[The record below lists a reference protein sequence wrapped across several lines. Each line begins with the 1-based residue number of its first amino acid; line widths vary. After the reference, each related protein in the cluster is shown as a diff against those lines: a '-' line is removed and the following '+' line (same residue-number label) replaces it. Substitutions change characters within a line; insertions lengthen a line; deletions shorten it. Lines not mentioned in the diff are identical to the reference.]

1 MLIVGLTGGI
11 VSGKTT
17 VAKIFKRLGA
27 KIIDLDEIAREIVN
41 PQQKAWKKIV
51 QNFGVEILKDNQ
63 EINRKK
69 LAKIVF
75 SNQEKL
81 NLLNQITHPVII
93 EVMKKQLNQISNQ
106 ASEDVICIIDA
117 PLLFEAH
124 IENMMDKII
133 VVYINEKEQMS
144 RLLKREGLSKDDAIK
159 RIRAQ
164 IPIEEKVHLADYVI
178 DNSFSIEQTKEQ
190 AFQLWVEL
198 NNLLHNMQ
206 AN

>member
-1 MLIVGLTGGI
+1 MLNVGLTGGI

-17 VAKIFKRLGA
+17 VAQIFKRLGA
-27 KIIDLDEIAREIVN
+27 KIVDLDAIARQIVK
-41 PQQKAWKKIV
+41 PQHEAWKKIV
-51 QNFGVEILKDNQ
+51 QNFGVEILKENQ

-81 NLLNQITHPVII
+81 NLLNQITHPIII

-106 ASEDVICIIDA
+106 ATEDVICIIDA

-124 IENMMDKII
+124 IEHMMDKII
-133 VVYINEKEQMS
+133 VVYINKKEQIN
-144 RLLKREGLSKDDAIK
+144 RLLQREGLSKDEAIK

-164 IPIEEKVHLADYVI
+164 TPIEDKVLLADYVI
-178 DNSFSIEQTKEQ
+178 DNSFSVEQTKEQ
-190 AFQLWVEL
+190 TFQLWIEL
-198 NNLLHNMQ
+198 NNLLHNTQ

>member
-17 VAKIFKRLGA
+17 VTQIFKRLGA

-106 ASEDVICIIDA
+106 TTGDVICLIDA

-124 IENMMDKII
+124 IEHMMDKII
-133 VVYINEKEQMS
+133 VVYINEKEQMT
-144 RLLKREGLSKDDAIK
+144 RLLQREGLSKDDAIK

-164 IPIEEKVHLADYVI
+164 MPIDDKVHLADYVI
-178 DNSFSIEQTKEQ
+178 DNSFSLEQTKEQ
-190 AFQLWVEL
+190 VFQLWREL
-198 NNLLHNMQ
+198 NNFLHNMRS
-206 AN
+206 N

>member
-17 VAKIFKRLGA
+17 VARIFERLGA
-27 KIIDLDEIAREIVN
+27 KIIDLDEIAREIVK

-93 EVMKKQLNQISNQ
+93 EVMKEQLNQISKQ
-106 ASEDVICIIDA
+106 TSEDVICMIDA

-124 IENMMDKII
+124 IEHMMDNII
-133 VVYINEKEQMS
+133 VVFINEKEQMT
-144 RLLKREGLSKDDAIK
+144 RLLQREGLSKDDAIK
-159 RIRAQ
+159 RMRAQ
-164 IPIEEKVHLADYVI
+164 IPIEDKVHLADYVI

-190 AFQLWVEL
+190 VFRLWLGL
-198 NNLLHNMQ
+198 NNLLQNMQ

>member
-17 VAKIFKRLGA
+17 VAQIFERLGA
-27 KIIDLDEIAREIVN
+27 KIIDLDEIARQIVK

-93 EVMKKQLNQISNQ
+93 EVMKEQLNQISKQ
-106 ASEDVICIIDA
+106 TSEDVICMIDA

-124 IENMMDKII
+124 IEHMMDNII
-133 VVYINEKEQMS
+133 VVFINEKEQMT
-144 RLLKREGLSKDDAIK
+144 RLLQREGLSKDDAIK
-159 RIRAQ
+159 RMRAQ
-164 IPIEEKVHLADYVI
+164 IPIEDKVHLADYVI

-190 AFQLWVEL
+190 VFRLWLGL
-198 NNLLHNMQ
+198 NNLLQNMQ

>member
-17 VAKIFKRLGA
+17 VARIFERLGA
-27 KIIDLDEIAREIVN
+27 KIIDLDEIARQIVK

-93 EVMKKQLNQISNQ
+93 EVMKEQLNQISKQ
-106 ASEDVICIIDA
+106 TSEDVICMIDA

-124 IENMMDKII
+124 IEHMMDKII
-133 VVYINEKEQMS
+133 VVYINEKEQMT
-144 RLLKREGLSKDDAIK
+144 RLLQREGLSKDDAIK
-159 RIRAQ
+159 RMRAQ
-164 IPIEEKVHLADYVI
+164 IPIEDKVHLADYVI

-190 AFQLWVEL
+190 VFRLWLGL
-198 NNLLHNMQ
+198 NNLLQNMQ

>member
-17 VAKIFKRLGA
+17 VAQIFKRLGA
-27 KIIDLDEIAREIVN
+27 KIIDLDEIAREIVS

-51 QNFGVEILKDNQ
+51 QNFGEEILKDNQ

-81 NLLNQITHPVII
+81 NLLNQITHPVIV
-93 EVMKKQLNQISNQ
+93 EVMKKRLNQISNQ

-124 IENMMDKII
+124 IEYMMDKII

-144 RLLKREGLSKDDAIK
+144 RLLQREDLSKDDAIK

-164 IPIEEKVHLADYVI
+164 IPIEDKVRLADYVI

-190 AFQLWVEL
+190 ASQLWVEL
-198 NNLLHNMQ
+198 NNLLHKMQ

>member
-17 VAKIFKRLGA
+17 VAQIFKSLGA
-27 KIIDLDEIAREIVN
+27 KIIDLDEIARQIVK

-51 QNFGVEILKDNQ
+51 QNFGVEILKHNQ

-75 SNQEKL
+75 SNREKL

-93 EVMKKQLNQISNQ
+93 EVMKEQLNQINMQ
-106 ASEDVICIIDA
+106 TSEDVICMIDA

-124 IENMMDKII
+124 IEHMMDKII
-133 VVYINEKEQMS
+133 VVFINEKEQMT
-144 RLLKREGLSKDDAIK
+144 RLLQREGLSKDDAIK
-159 RIRAQ
+159 RMRAQ
-164 IPIEEKVHLADYVI
+164 IPIEDKVRLADYVI

-190 AFQLWVEL
+190 AFQLWLAL
-198 NNLLHNMQ
+198 NNFLHNMQ
-206 AN
+206 SN

>member
-17 VAKIFKRLGA
+17 VARIFERLGA
-27 KIIDLDEIAREIVN
+27 KIIDLDEIARQIVK

-93 EVMKKQLNQISNQ
+93 EVMKEQLNQISKQ
-106 ASEDVICIIDA
+106 TSEDVICMIDA

-124 IENMMDKII
+124 IEHMMDKII
-133 VVYINEKEQMS
+133 VVYINEKEQMT
-144 RLLKREGLSKDDAIK
+144 RLLQREGLSKDDAIK
-159 RIRAQ
+159 RMRAQ
-164 IPIEEKVHLADYVI
+164 IPIEDKVHLADYVI

-190 AFQLWVEL
+190 VCQLWLEL
-198 NNLLHNMQ
+198 NNFLHNMQ
-206 AN
+206 SN

>member
-17 VAKIFKRLGA
+17 VAQTFKRLGA

-106 ASEDVICIIDA
+106 ATRDVICLIDA

-124 IENMMDKII
+124 IEHMMDKII
-133 VVYINEKEQMS
+133 VVYINEKEQMT
-144 RLLKREGLSKDDAIK
+144 RLHQREGLSKDDAIK
-159 RIRAQ
+159 RMRAQ
-164 IPIEEKVHLADYVI
+164 IPIEDKVHLADYVI

-190 AFQLWVEL
+190 VFQLWREL
-198 NNLLHNMQ
+198 NNFLHNMQ
-206 AN
+206 SN

>member
-1 MLIVGLTGGI
+1 MLNVGLTGGI

-17 VAKIFKRLGA
+17 VAQIFKRLGA
-27 KIIDLDEIAREIVN
+27 KIVDLDAIARQIVK
-41 PQQKAWKKIV
+41 PQHKAWEKIV
-51 QNFGVEILKDNQ
+51 QNFGVEILKENQ

-81 NLLNQITHPVII
+81 NLLNQITHPIII
-93 EVMKKQLNQISNQ
+93 EVMKKQLNQITHQ
-106 ASEDVICIIDA
+106 ATEDVICIIDA

-124 IENMMDKII
+124 IEYMMDKII
-133 VVYINEKEQMS
+133 VVYINKKEQMN
-144 RLLKREGLSKDDAIK
+144 RLLQREGLSKDEAIK

-164 IPIEEKVHLADYVI
+164 TPIEDKVLLADYVI
-178 DNSFSIEQTKEQ
+178 DNSFSVEQTKEQ
-190 AFQLWVEL
+190 AFQLWIEL

>member
-17 VAKIFKRLGA
+17 VAQIFKRLGA
-27 KIIDLDEIAREIVN
+27 KIIDLDEIGREIVN

-106 ASEDVICIIDA
+106 ATGDVICLIDA

-124 IENMMDKII
+124 IEHMMDKII
-133 VVYINEKEQMS
+133 VVYINEKEQMT
-144 RLLKREGLSKDDAIK
+144 RLLQREGLSKDDAIK
-159 RIRAQ
+159 RMRAQ
-164 IPIEEKVHLADYVI
+164 IPIEDKVHLADYVI

-190 AFQLWVEL
+190 VFQLWREL
-198 NNLLHNMQ
+198 NNFLHNMQ
-206 AN
+206 SN

>member
-1 MLIVGLTGGI
+1 MLNVGLTGGI

-17 VAKIFKRLGA
+17 VAQIFKRLGA
-27 KIIDLDEIAREIVN
+27 KIVDLDAIARQIVK
-41 PQQKAWKKIV
+41 PQHKAWEKIV
-51 QNFGVEILKDNQ
+51 QNFGVEILKENQ

-81 NLLNQITHPVII
+81 NLLNQITHPIII
-93 EVMKKQLNQISNQ
+93 EVMKKQLNQINNR
-106 ASEDVICIIDA
+106 ATEDVICIIDA

-124 IENMMDKII
+124 IEHMMDKII
-133 VVYINEKEQMS
+133 VVYINKKEQMN
-144 RLLKREGLSKDDAIK
+144 RLLQREGLSKDEAIK

-164 IPIEEKVHLADYVI
+164 TPIEDKVLLADYVI
-178 DNSFSIEQTKEQ
+178 DNSFSVEQTKEQ
-190 AFQLWVEL
+190 AFQLWIEL

>member
-17 VAKIFKRLGA
+17 VAQIFKRLGA
-27 KIIDLDEIAREIVN
+27 KIIDLDEIGREIVN

-106 ASEDVICIIDA
+106 ATRDVICLIDA

-124 IENMMDKII
+124 IEHMMDKII
-133 VVYINEKEQMS
+133 VVYINEKEQMT
-144 RLLKREGLSKDDAIK
+144 RLLQREGLSKDDAIK
-159 RIRAQ
+159 RMRAQ
-164 IPIEEKVHLADYVI
+164 IPIEDKVHLADYVI

-190 AFQLWVEL
+190 VFQLWREL
-198 NNLLHNMQ
+198 NNFLHNMQ
-206 AN
+206 SN